1 VKICSILQKAP
12 DKSLQDPA
20 QAWQVWRQS
29 FAKMLNGRTFNCYNG
44 QNNLENSS
52 IDLKRKLTVVTVLFL
67 FLIAFSLA
75 SASMASV
82 PRANAASSYSF
93 YATPSTGVKSSH
105 ANLVGTGLPPN
116 TELQFLFGT
125 VQIGVLSS
133 GPEGRVDMTITVPLV
148 SPGNYVISAKDSAGV
163 TYASTGFTVVDKL
176 PTASPTASVSL
187 APGGETPRPSQY
199 PSPTANP
206 SFHVYPITTLP
217 PYSYSPGTPKPVDG
231 GISPLMIGIIVVAII
246 AIVIPV
252 TFFVRRRGGPEPI
265 YEDARETPAAP
276 APTYSTRTGTTPI
289 APAVQ
294 RSAISSRFEMFE
306 QPVSRP
312 SDTPSY
318 GQSKNSQEFSRS
330 GMTSRPG
337 MPPRYGQSAPATRVC
352 PHCRQNIR
360 ADYSICPHCHKRL
373 K

>member
-1 VKICSILQKAP
+1 
-12 DKSLQDPA
+12 
-20 QAWQVWRQS
+20 
-29 FAKMLNGRTFNCYNG
+29 M
-44 QNNLENSS
+44 
-52 IDLKRKLTVVTVLFL
+52 DLKRKLTVVTVLFL

-82 PRANAASSYSF
+82 LRANAASSYSF
-93 YATPSTGVKSSH
+93 YATPSTGVKGSH
-105 ANLVGTGLPPN
+105 ANLVGTGLPAN

-125 VQIGVLSS
+125 VQIGVLTS
-133 GPEGRVDMTITVPLV
+133 GPEGRVDMTFTVPLV
-148 SPGNYVISAKDSAGV
+148 SPGPYVISAKDSAGS

-187 APGGETPRPSQY
+187 APSGGTPRPSQY
-199 PSPTANP
+199 PSPTTNP

-217 PYSYSPGTPKPVDG
+217 PYSYSPGTPKPVEG
-231 GISPLMIGIIVVAII
+231 GISPLMIGIVVVAII

-252 TFFVRRRGGPEPI
+252 TFFVRRRGSPEPT
-265 YEDARETPAAP
+265 YEETSETPATP
-276 APTYSTRTGTTPI
+276 APTYSTRTGTTPT

-306 QPVSRP
+306 QQGSRP
-312 SDTPSY
+312 SATLRY
-318 GQSKNSQEFSRS
+318 GQSQNSQEFSRS
-330 GMTSRPG
+330 SMTSRSG
-337 MPPRYGQSAPATRVC
+337 MSPKYGQSAVATRAC
-352 PHCRQNIR
+352 PRCRQTIR